1 VDYHKYIR
9 EDDVK
14 RGLEMLFSCL
24 RDYYDRLDEA
34 EVSRVLKE
42 VERQKKDTFELYAR
56 DKKDK
61 DEDES
66 MSDLSSARD
75 GDGANN

>member
-1 VDYHKYIR
+1 
-9 EDDVK
+9 
-14 RGLEMLFSCL
+14 MLFSCL